1 MFRPKLSEFTV
12 QELHRFAVR
21 ENRSLSNMC
30 EIAVR
35 AGLRAMEKMPAP
47 PWAPSADN
55 TSRTHGED

>member
-12 QELHRFAVR
+12 QQLHRFAVR
-21 ENRSLSNMC
+21 ENRSMSNMC

-47 PWAPSADN
+47 PWAPSEPTKSA
-55 TSRTHGED
+55 SSE